1 MQGIAQAA
9 TVVVQVTES
18 IAQITVTVTKSIC
31 QRTDGSPSELMN
43 EDLDIELVNIPFW
56 V

>member
-18 IAQITVTVTKSIC
+18 IAQITVTVTKVFA
-31 QRTDGSPSELMN
+31 RELMDPSELMN